1 MPAAKWWPQQEEGWN
16 STRPSVGRLV
26 ERRAGRPAA
35 GEDRAR
41 RCRRCREGPADGPSC
56 QTRSSS
62 ASHSK
67 MPDGYARLSSLQQ
80 ESRRRSRV
88 STGFRAGRLWHTGA
102 VGRRSRKG
110 SVGPAWSSSLGDGPR
125 ATAPSTPAWIPVTDG
140 LPRMPTECRGVT
152 GVDAA
157 AAKVLLRR
165 ALSPTWSRTR
175 SPTRVTPIS
184 FRWLM
189 SSSRMTSPVMSF
201 CSKTGARWPHLSEA
215 RNEATSWACHSSTGG
230 SPSAAGDTA
239 NDGEAIG

>member
-1 MPAAKWWPQQEEGWN
+1 MARAA
-16 STRPSVGRLV
+16 
-26 ERRAGRPAA
+26 RRGP
-35 GEDRAR
+35 RAR
-41 RCRRCREGPADGPSC
+41 VIRRCLTDMRGCRPCSKSRGGAVA
-56 QTRSSS
+56 S
-62 ASHSK
+62 ARAS
-67 MPDGYARLSSLQQ
+67 G
-80 ESRRRSRV
+80 
-88 STGFRAGRLWHTGA
+88 AGRLWHTGA